1 MDILTNGKV
10 TKLWSSEIEK
20 KLFRCSKE
28 LGVYSQ
34 IKKSLGKFDYCDST
48 LWKIKKFDFLCCELW
63 ASLQTNR
70 GSIIAFENMGVKF
83 TYPVPTA
90 LNDER
95 HFCHLLVLH
104 IIMKASLKHDVSQK
118 LFQDVSKEIFKH
130 HRLHTKCIRIKS
142 FFKIFFS

>member
-10 TKLWSSEIEK
+10 SKLWNSEIEK

-34 IKKSLGKFDYCDST
+34 IKKSLGKFDYCNST
-48 LWKIKKFDFLCCELW
+48 LWKIKKFDSLCCELW
-63 ASLQTNR
+63 ASLRINR
-70 GSIIAFENMGVKF
+70 GSIVAFENMGVKF

-95 HFCHLLVLH
+95 HFCHLLVLN
-104 IIMKASLKHDVSQK
+104 IIMKASLKHDASQK
-118 LFQDVSKEIFKH
+118 LFQDVSKEIFKS
-130 HRLHTKCIRIKS
+130 HRLHTKYVRAKN